1 MPLSHR
7 LGAVIAAPA
16 ALIGLGAGQ
25 AVAAPVPLAV
35 NVPAPPTPTKS
46 LPRALD
52 VAVPYQG
59 QTVCDPRPRPGVVAF
74 AKLMT
79 TNYKVGNLALIG
91 RTCAPGVSEHYD
103 GRAWDWML
111 DINDPYEQAVS
122 VSVLAWLTA
131 PDSQGRPGAMA
142 RRFGI
147 MYIIRDH
154 KMWRAYAPERGWAP
168 YYGSSPHTDH
178 IHFSFTYDG
187 AAGRTSWW
195 TGVATTNYLTTLPS
209 TTPTTPDTVVTLP
222 VTSGSGSTST
232 VLRKGMTSPAVKL
245 LQQRLGSLPTT
256 GYYGSMTTAR
266 VMEFQRAAGLPA
278 TGTADVKTQTTLA
291 RSGWPTKSTTTPGTG
306 TSVKPGTSTVKT
318 STPLTAYLGVRLAHG
333 SRGAAVSELQRTL
346 GGLPVTGYFGHL
358 AGLGTA
364 GLPVCRQPRSG
375 AQVWVPRGAR
385 QERATPARGHADR
398 LLRPADPGRGQA
410 RPATRRAGTDGRHR
424 LPHLGAARSA
434 GPRARRLSLAL
445 SLPSSQP
452 GACPESSAGR
462 QHRNVIG

>member
-131 PDSQGRPGAMA
+131 QDSQGRPGAMA

-346 GGLPVTGYFGHL
+346 GGLPVTGYFGDL
-358 AGLGTA
+358 TRQAVRNLQSRA
-364 GLPVCRQPRSG
+364 GLPVTGVVDRATWLAVERRAYPYAANR
-375 AQVWVPRGAR
+375 AQVLKFGSRGELVKSVQRLLGVTPTGYFGPLTQAAVKRVQQRAGLAPTGVIASPTWEQLDRLAR
-385 QERATPARGHADR
+385 ERAA
-398 LLRPADPGRGQA
+398 
-410 RPATRRAGTDGRHR
+410 
-424 LPHLGAARSA
+424 
-434 GPRARRLSLAL
+434 
-445 SLPSSQP
+445 
-452 GACPESSAGR
+452 
-462 QHRNVIG
+462 